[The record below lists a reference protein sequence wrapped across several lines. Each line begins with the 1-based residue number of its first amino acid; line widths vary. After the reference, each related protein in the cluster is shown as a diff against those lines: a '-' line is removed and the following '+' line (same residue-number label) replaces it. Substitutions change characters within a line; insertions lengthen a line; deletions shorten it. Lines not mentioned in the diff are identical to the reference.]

1 MEIRGWWKGSLRGGE
16 VRRGSKSQAFPI
28 AILLGR
34 LSGPVMRV
42 CVFSK
47 DNHWHVRDHHPFGH
61 QRALSVKTQ
70 LSPSLTW
77 LVVFWGSQGLFPA
90 HPKVNQPWIFI
101 GRTDAEAPIPWPPGV
116 KSQLTGKD
124 PDAGKDWRREEK
136 GVTEDGMIGWH
147 HWLHGH
153 EFKQTLGDSGGQRSL
168 VCCSPWGHKELDTT
182 EQLNNGKT
190 GLVLLCAPWGGE
202 SVAPGLQPGSPG
214 LRGRQHRR
222 QWL

>member
-116 KSQLTGKD
+116 KSQLTGID
-124 PDAGKDWRREEK
+124 PDAGKDWGQEEK
-136 GVTEDGMIGWH
+136 GATEEMRCLDGITNSMDMS
-147 HWLHGH
+147 LSKLQ
-153 EFKQTLGDSGGQRSL
+153 ELVMDSKAWSAAVHR
-168 VCCSPWGHKELDTT
+168 VANRHAWATK
-182 EQLNNGKT
+182 LNCNNLTSIDG
-190 GLVLLCAPWGGE
+190 VPII
-202 SVAPGLQPGSPG
+202 S
-214 LRGRQHRR
+214 
-222 QWL
+222 